1 MLFSGFDGVM
11 SVLTAAWFSGGLEL
25 VAVTLGFELTVTAG
39 AIAGALNVRFDD
51 RLADKTELVAGL
63 LEDDGAK
70 ADMLPSLLAS
80 TAVAMDTSL
89 EACGS
94 TVVDGR
100 ACIVVVK
107 ADACCCCCWANE

>member
-1 MLFSGFDGVM
+1 M
-11 SVLTAAWFSGGLEL
+11 TAWFSGGLEL
-25 VAVTLGFELTVTAG
+25 VAVITLGFELTVTAG

-51 RLADKTELVAGL
+51 RLADKSELVAGL
-63 LEDDGAK
+63 LDDDGAK